1 MRTLFSAACGTK
13 SSEFSETLRSA
24 DSVPLW
30 LDWSV
35 SGLVRVAVHVKRKSY
50 MKSYEVM
57 DFTAVSEIPSFART
71 REIVRSASSSNKIGT
86 VKSEAKSPRVIHQYP

>member
-1 MRTLFSAACGTK
+1 MA
-13 SSEFSETLRSA
+13 
-24 DSVPLW
+24 
-30 LDWSV
+30 
-35 SGLVRVAVHVKRKSY
+35 GLVRVAVHVKRKSY

>member
-50 MKSYEVM
+50 MKSYETHKFSVLLSVRQAYLGN
-57 DFTAVSEIPSFART
+57 DLWAAASEM
-71 REIVRSASSSNKIGT
+71 
-86 VKSEAKSPRVIHQYP
+86 EALRCRI